1 MAVEIEQ
8 GEVFAARRQRSVPIE
23 PMMIHIHDALV
34 APVGVH
40 CTSTIPPSLVSLSS
54 RSCFALPG
62 PDRTAAWAPPFSAPA
77 FNSLETTQTDR

>member
-34 APVGVH
+34 APVGFTAPV
-40 CTSTIPPSLVSLSS
+40 PSLLDWRLCRPDHASPSPARIEPL
-54 RSCFALPG
+54 RGHRRFQPPLPI
-62 PDRTAAWAPPFSAPA
+62 R
-77 FNSLETTQTDR
+77 